1 MRRLLFASLFFL
13 ICVSFTLLQTG
24 FVSALGS
31 PFTAINVPLFITFFA
46 ISVFDERY
54 AFLLFG
60 ISATLVGLISSTYL
74 FTPLIVGFL
83 SLLLLSE
90 LHERFFTNR
99 TYYSVLTLG
108 ILGLFVYSFL
118 LTVTTN
124 LIRLLTGS
132 ELFYVH
138 VPPLMDTLVA
148 LAFFLALLTACYA
161 ITVLVSKRIRSYFI
175 VSGRM

>member
-1 MRRLLFASLFFL
+1 MRRFLLASVFFL
-13 ICVSFTLLQTG
+13 ICVSLTLFQTA

-31 PFTAINVPLFITFFA
+31 PFTAINIPLFITFFA

-60 ISATLVGLISSTYL
+60 ISATFVGLVSSTYL
-74 FTPLIVGFL
+74 FTPLMVGFL

-108 ILGLFVYSFL
+108 CLGLLVYSFL
-118 LTVTTN
+118 LTVSLN
-124 LIRLLTGS
+124 AIRLITGS
-132 ELFYVH
+132 ESFYLR
-138 VPPLMDTLVA
+138 VPPLLDTLVA
-148 LAFFLALLTACYA
+148 MAFFLALLTVCYA
-161 ITVLVSKRIRSYFI
+161 ITVLLSKRIRSYFI